1 MKTNRV
7 LFGLPA
13 LLLSVLAVS
22 PAQVLLQPQAHA
34 AEPPPAMPVEGITV
48 SARPLDQVVD
58 AVGSLV
64 ANETVVIRP
73 EVAGRIAR
81 FGFVE
86 GQPVKAGAVLVQ
98 LDDSVQAAQLAR
110 AKATLALAQSDFQ
123 RRTELLQKQLISQT
137 EFDQTAAQ
145 LKVTQADVALAEAQL
160 GKMRVKA
167 PFDAVIGVRAVSPGA
182 MVQAGQDLVT
192 LVDVHPI
199 KIDFRIPERY
209 LGQVRVQQDVQ
220 LTLDALPGRTFTGK
234 VFAID
239 PQIDEKGRSLILR
252 AQVPNP
258 KAELKPGLFARVA
271 LVLASKPEALLVPEQ
286 ALVPNADGSRT
297 LFKIVDGKVAIT
309 PVKTGVRRNGEVEIT
324 DGLVAG
330 DAVITAGHMKLQ
342 PGMPVTMIP
351 PTPARN

>member
-1 MKTNRV
+1 MKTNRL

-13 LLLSVLAVS
+13 LLL
-22 PAQVLLQPQAHA
+22 PAQALLLAQTFA
-34 AEPPPAMPVEGITV
+34 AEPPPAMPVEGVTV

-73 EVAGRIAR
+73 EVAGRVAR
-81 FGFVE
+81 FGFTE

-110 AKATLALAQSDFQ
+110 AKATLALAQSDYQ

-137 EFDQTAAQ
+137 EFDQTASQ
-145 LKVTQADVALAEAQL
+145 LKVAQADVALAEAQL

-167 PFDAVIGVRAVSPGA
+167 PFDAVIGVRSVSPGA

-209 LGQVRVQQDVQ
+209 LSQVRVQQEVQ
-220 LTLDALPGRTFTGK
+220 LTLDALPGRQFTGK

-271 LVLASKPEALLVPEQ
+271 LVLASKANALLVPEQ

-297 LFKIVDGKVAIT
+297 LYKIVDGKVAIT

-324 DGLVAG
+324 DGLAAG

>member
-1 MKTNRV
+1 MAANRC
-7 LFGLPA
+7 FRGLAP
-13 LLLSVLAVS
+13 LLLSSLALIGTV
-22 PAQVLLQPQAHA
+22 A
-34 AEPPPAMPVEGITV
+34 AGEPPPMPVEGITV
-48 SARPLDQVVD
+48 ATRPLNQLVD

-73 EVAGRIAR
+73 EVAGRISR
-81 FGFVE
+81 LGFAE
-86 GQPVKAGAVLVQ
+86 GQPVKAGTVLVQ

-110 AKATLALAQSDFQ
+110 AKATLALAQSDYQ

-160 GKMRVKA
+160 GKMRIKA

-199 KIDFRIPERY
+199 KIDFRIPERH
-209 LGQVRVQQDVQ
+209 LASVRMQQEVQ
-220 LTLDALPGRTFTGK
+220 LTLDALPGRSFSGK

-239 PQIDEKGRSLILR
+239 PQVDEKGRALILR

-258 KAELKPGLFARVA
+258 KAELKPGLFARVS
-271 LVLASKPEALLVPEQ
+271 LVLASRSDALMVPEQ

-297 LFKIVDGKVAIT
+297 LFKVVDGKVTVT

-324 DGLVAG
+324 EGLTTG
-330 DAVITAGHMKLQ
+330 DTVITAGHMKVQ
-342 PGMPVTMIP
+342 PGMPVTIIP
-351 PTPARN
+351 PTPARS